1 MTIEIPSAPKVY
13 TTVYDNFR
21 GVDYTNDQTNIWR
34 RRSPTGYNMLPDEA
48 GRPFK
53 RTGWEVAIST
63 DEITALIGGDYAIQK
78 CFYFE
83 LGGVDHIVIFCDV
96 ALLLYADGE
105 LSLLSRDSSCCA
117 SYERAFFFEGGGKS
131 AFYIY
136 GDSRAWIYDGE
147 FSEAQYGDGRVN
159 NIGEIYIP
167 RILVATDPS
176 TCTGTTL
183 ESFYLIGNRA
193 AVEYTSNDFFY
204 YSSTYSAVLS
214 IDKNTFIGTAVATG
228 FYTFTLNSGTWSMTH
243 EGTTSTVNLNDYGI
257 VITGTVEDTN
267 TISVVYGYG
276 VLLPVNVTA
285 DMVSSVQVFVS
296 ARTQF
301 DVELNVSADPTD
313 LADDTCVLYT
323 DSASLPET
331 DRKAYLLFNKLYAEN
346 SIVSGEDVVRAVFP
360 VEDVVI
366 SNYDETTTQNIGT
379 AELIAEGE

>member
-1 MTIEIPSAPKVY
+1 MTMEIPSAPKVY

-136 GDSRAWIYDGE
+136 GDSRAWVYDGT
-147 FSEAQYGDGRVN
+147 FSECQYYDGKTN
-159 NIGEIYIP
+159 EIGYVYIP
-167 RILVATDPS
+167 RIFFSADPS
-176 TCTGTTL
+176 TATGTDG
-183 ESFYLIGNRA
+183 ESLNLIGNRA
-193 AVEYTSNDFFY
+193 AVEYTSNDMFRY
-204 YSSTYSAVLS
+204 YTTSETIMVVVNKDNFISQVSTRGEYRIVYTNSAW
-214 IDKNTFIGTAVATG
+214 
-228 FYTFTLNSGTWSMTH
+228 TLN
-243 EGTTSTVNLNDYGI
+243 GTTITDDYGI
-257 VITGTVEDTN
+257 TVDGTPEENDEIVVE
-267 TISVVYGYG
+267 YKYG
-276 VLLPVNVTA
+276 VLLPVNVA
-285 DMVSSVQVFVS
+285 LDMINDVQVFVS
-296 ARTQF
+296 VGTQF
-301 DVELNVSADPTD
+301 DKELEVTELTLSATS
-313 LADDTCVLYT
+313 CVLHT
-323 DSASLPET
+323 DSESKPDS
-331 DRKAYLLFNKLYAEN
+331 DRRAWIEFNKQYNAL
-346 SIVSGEDVVRAVFP
+346 VDGEDAIRVVFP
-360 VEDVVI
+360 VVDVTVT
-366 SNYDETTTQNIGT
+366 NYENTPVGGNIGT
-379 AELIAEGE
+379 AELIT